1 MRLSKI
7 VCCVFVAGIAFLNF
21 YCNSNKS
28 DAPVRLTN
36 YASLLDST
44 KYVGKETCRSCH
56 PDVYE
61 TFMHTGMG
69 SSFDVASTEK
79 TSAKFEHALVHDK
92 FQDFFYK
99 PFWENDSLRI
109 LEFRLDGKD
118 TIYKRKETIN
128 FIVGSGQHTNSH
140 MTNSNGYLTQVPA
153 TFYTQKGIWDLP
165 PGFEDGNNSRFN
177 RIIGLECMSCH
188 NAYPDFVLG
197 SENKYNTVQRG
208 IDCERCHGPG
218 SVHVQQKMAG
228 MLVDTAKEI
237 DYSIVNP
244 SKLPIDK
251 QFDVCQR
258 CHIQGNAVLND
269 NKSFFDFKPGMHL
282 SEVMNVFMPVYKG
295 RENEHIM
302 ASHAERLKMS
312 RCFTATMEE
321 VEKNKSGTDLKP
333 YKNALTCITCH
344 NPHVSVK
351 VADKNH
357 FNTACNNCHNQQK
370 NNLCTEKES
379 VLKANDFNCVKCH
392 MNFSSATDIPHV
404 KVHDHFICKPID
416 ENKIDGIKKLV
427 AIAAINNPSPPS
439 KAIGDAYI
447 AYVEKFGF
455 DYSLLDS
462 ALKYLPQ
469 TDVKDL
475 NKNFK
480 SLIQLYFLRK
490 DYRAVITTAEKINDL
505 DKALNTKSYSN
516 TDAWAC
522 YRIAQSYE
530 KLNDLNNA
538 VLFYRKATMLAPFQ
552 LDFLNKYATALSVTG
567 KNKDAKQVYERVLL
581 ENPKNQTALCNL
593 GFLYL
598 SVENNPSKAMELYN
612 MALALNPDY
621 EQALLNKAG
630 LLLYLNNT
638 SEAKKLLQQIL
649 KINRDNKQAKEILQ
663 QLQQSS

>member
-7 VCCVFVAGIAFLNF
+7 LFCGFVLGIAFLNF

-28 DAPVRLTN
+28 TAPVKLTN
-36 YASLLDST
+36 YASLLDTT

-56 PDVYE
+56 TDIYDSY
-61 TFMHTGMG
+61 MHTGMG
-69 SSFDVASTEK
+69 SSFDVASTKK
-79 TSAKFEHALVHDK
+79 TSAKFEHALVLDK
-92 FQDFFYK
+92 EGNFFYQ
-99 PFWENDSLRI
+99 PYFENDSLRI

-140 MTNSNGYLTQVPA
+140 ITNSNGYLTQVPA

-218 SVHVQQKMAG
+218 SVHVQQKMLG

-237 DYSIVNP
+237 DYTIVNP

-269 NKSFFDFKPGMHL
+269 GKSFFDFKPGMHL

-295 RENEHIM
+295 RDNEHIM

-312 RCFTATMEE
+312 KCYTVTMDD
-321 VEKNKSGTDLKP
+321 VEKNKSSTDLKP

-351 VADKNH
+351 QTGNSH
-357 FNTACNNCHNQQK
+357 FNKSCNNCHTTQK
-370 NNLCTEKES
+370 DNLCTQKES
-379 VLKANDFNCVKCH
+379 VLKANNFNCIKCH
-392 MNFSSATDIPHV
+392 MNFSSTIDIPHV
-404 KVHDHFICKPID
+404 KVHDHYIRKPID
-416 ENKIDGIKKLV
+416 ENKIAGIKKLV
-427 AIAAINNPSPPS
+427 TISAINNPNPTS
-439 KAIGDAYI
+439 KSIGDAYI

-455 DYSLLDS
+455 DYTLLDS

-469 TDVKDL
+469 TNEGEL

-490 DYRAVITTAEKINDL
+490 DYAAVIGIAEQIKNIEDV
-505 DKALNTKSYSN
+505 LNTKSYSN

-522 YRIAQSYE
+522 YRIAEAYE
-530 KLNDLNNA
+530 KMGNMIKA
-538 VLFYRKATMLAPFQ
+538 IIFYRKATMLAPFQ
-552 LDFLNKYATALSVTG
+552 LDFLNKYATALSITG
-567 KNKDAKQVYERVLL
+567 NNKDAKLVYERIIS
-581 ENPKNQTALCNL
+581 ENPKNHTALCNL

-598 SVENNPSKAMELYN
+598 SVEHNSTKAMELYN
-612 MALALNPDY
+612 KALALNPDY

-638 SEAKKLLQQIL
+638 SEAKKLLMQIL
-649 KINRDNKQAKEILQ
+649 KINKENKQAMEILKR
-663 QLQQSS
+663 LS

>member
-1 MRLSKI
+1 MTVKKFFFAI
-7 VCCVFVAGIAFLNF
+7 CVFVFAVLNF
-21 YCNSNKS
+21 FCNSNKTS
-28 DAPVRLTN
+28 APVKLTN
-36 YASLLDST
+36 YASLLDTT

-56 PDVYE
+56 PDIYK

-69 SSFDVASTEK
+69 SSFDVASTKK

-92 FQDFFYK
+92 EGNFFYQ
-99 PFWENDSLRI
+99 PYFENDSLRI

-118 TIYKRKETIN
+118 TLYKRKETIN

-140 MTNSNGYLTQVPA
+140 ITNSNGYLTQVPA

-165 PGFEDGNNSRFN
+165 PGFEDGNNTRFN

-218 SVHVQQKMAG
+218 SVHVQQKMLG
-228 MLVDTAKEI
+228 MLVDTAREI
-237 DYSIVNP
+237 DYTIVNP

-269 NKSFFDFKPGMHL
+269 GKSFFDFKPGMLL
-282 SEVMNVFMPVYKG
+282 SDVMNVFMPVYKG

-312 RCFTATMEE
+312 KCYTATMEV
-321 VEKNKSGTDLKP
+321 VEKNKTAADLKP

-351 VADKNH
+351 QTGDTQ
-357 FNTACNNCHNQQK
+357 FNKACNNCHSTQK

-379 VLKANDFNCVKCH
+379 NLKANDFNCVKCH
-392 MNFSSATDIPHV
+392 MNFSTAIDIPHV
-404 KVHDHFICKPID
+404 KVHDHYIRKPID

-427 AIAAINNPSPPS
+427 SIVAINNPSPPA
-439 KAIGDAYI
+439 KTIGDAYI

-455 DYSLLDS
+455 DFTLLDS

-469 TDVKDL
+469 TDEKDL

-480 SLIQLYFLRK
+480 SLIQLYFLRR
-490 DYRAVITTAEKINDL
+490 DYSAVVAVAEKVKNINE
-505 DKALNTKSYSN
+505 ALNTKSYSN
-516 TDAWAC
+516 SDAWAC

-530 KLNDLNNA
+530 KLNDLNKA

-567 KNKDAKQVYERVLL
+567 NNKDAKLVYERILA
-581 ENPKNQTALCNL
+581 ENPKNHTALCNL

-598 SVENNPSKAMELYN
+598 SVENNAGKAMELYN
-612 MALALNPDY
+612 KALALNPDY

-649 KINRDNKQAKEILQ
+649 KINKENKQAREILAQ
-663 QLQQSS
+663 IS